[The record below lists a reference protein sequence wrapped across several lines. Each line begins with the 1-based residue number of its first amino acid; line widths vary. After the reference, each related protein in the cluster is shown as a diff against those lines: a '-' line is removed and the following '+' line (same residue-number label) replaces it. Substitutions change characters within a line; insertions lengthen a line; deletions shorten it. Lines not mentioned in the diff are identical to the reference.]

1 MTVSFT
7 CRTRI
12 RLAPA
17 EVFDLSRNVDA
28 HVGSMARSRERAVG
42 GVVSGLMSEGDE
54 VTWRAWHFA
63 LPLQMSSRITEFHF
77 PDSFT
82 DEQVRGPFRFFRHV
96 HRFIPDDGGTLMVD
110 EVEFAAPFGVVG
122 RLAEKM
128 VLARYLRNLIVQ
140 RNRYLAGQAGLS

>member
-63 LPLQMSSRITEFHF
+63 LPLRMSSRITEFHF

>member
-7 CRTRI
+7 CRTLI

-54 VTWRAWHFA
+54 VTWRAWHFT

>member
-54 VTWRAWHFA
+54 VTWQAWHFA
-63 LPLQMSSRITEFHF
+63 LPLRMSSRITEFHF